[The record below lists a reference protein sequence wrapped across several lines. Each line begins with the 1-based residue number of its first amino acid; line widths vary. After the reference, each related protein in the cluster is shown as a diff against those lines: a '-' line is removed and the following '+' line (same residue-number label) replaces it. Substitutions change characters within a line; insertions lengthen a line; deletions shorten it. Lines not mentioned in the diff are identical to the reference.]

1 MVGVSPNPGNH
12 YCHII
17 YGVIL
22 IRNKYALPD
31 TALPIA
37 RRNVSF
43 SLDSSSCASPAKAP
57 DAASARTI
65 MRGSSWEC
73 IFVPYENIT
82 KNNMAIM
89 IAGIR

>member
-1 MVGVSPNPGNH
+1 MCPIKNGNNRAA
-12 YCHII
+12 IDNI
-17 YGVIL
+17 AV
-22 IRNKYALPD
+22 D

-65 MRGSSWEC
+65 ILGSSWKC
-73 IFVPYENIT
+73 IFVPYENNTI
-82 KNNMAIM
+82 NNMAIM